1 MGRECKDAVSGI
13 CLATLIASCLALI
26 SGCGLSGDSS
36 DEGSGETSAGTEL
49 TITVWPQGMGGPMR
63 EWTLTCDPAGGT
75 LPDAA
80 SACARLTA
88 ELLEPLPPDTIC
100 TQIYGGP
107 QVARV
112 QGTFEGSAVDSQF
125 KRVNGCEIERWN
137 SASFLFPV
145 RI

>member
-36 DEGSGETSAGTEL
+36 DEEPSEAAATEL
-49 TITVWPQGMGGPMR
+49 TISVWPEGMGGPMR
-63 EWTLTCDPAGGT
+63 QWTLTCDPAGGS
-75 LPDAA
+75 LPDPET
-80 SACARLTA
+80 ACSRLTA

-107 QVARV
+107 HVARV
-112 QGTFEGSAVDSQF
+112 QGTFEGSEVDSQF
-125 KRVNGCEIERWN
+125 NRVNGCEIERWN